1 MKLLITS
8 LAILL
13 FFSASAQEQYSIS
26 SQKDRLRQY
35 SGQWVSAITTE
46 SDSLALMPNIK
57 MSSLSTINNHAL
69 TVEVLRKDTNSRYQ
83 SVLHEIIGYDSV
95 SDTIFAAGH
104 NTNGAFF
111 TGKGGFTSQGKWTM
125 QDKDLNGNPTMRVDF
140 QFQNYTD
147 VILEGFDNNQNSLWK
162 TRYIKQNPKDKHI
175 GIQLVSVHKDMLK
188 NPKATLKQL
197 GRMGYSYVET
207 FVYKDG
213 YFYGYN
219 PKEFKALVE
228 REGMQFLGSMTFFD
242 PEDKKDLNAIDT
254 WWLKTIED
262 HKAAGVAY
270 LSTSNSKI
278 KEIISIG
285 ELKAYSDYYN
295 RVGRLC
301 KDNGLK
307 FVFHNHADEFL
318 TVEGIRVYDYFLQ
331 NTDPELVYFQS
342 DVYWMNVAGVNPIE
356 YFKKYPKRFISWHVK
371 DYKELGASGKIDFKE
386 LFKHKKVS
394 GLEYVVS
401 EVEAY
406 SFPPLF
412 SIGLAWEYIYY
423 ELLNEEIIHES
434 CISAD

>member
-1 MKLLITS
+1 MKLLLKS
-8 LAILL
+8 LIILL

-46 SDSLALMPNIK
+46 SDSLAVMPNIK
-57 MSSLSTINNHAL
+57 MSSLSNTNNNSL
-69 TVEVLRKDTNSRYQ
+69 TVEVLRKDNNSQYQ
-83 SVLHEIIGYDSV
+83 SILHEIIGYDSV

-147 VILEGFDNNQNSLWK
+147 VILEGFDNSEKNLWK
-162 TRYIKQNPKDKHI
+162 TRYIKQNPKDKNI
-175 GIQLVSVHKDMLK
+175 GVQLVSVHEEMLK
-188 NPKATLKQL
+188 NPQATLIQL

-213 YFYGYN
+213 SFYGYG
-219 PKEFKALVE
+219 PEEFKAIVE
-228 REGMQFLGSMTFFD
+228 KAGMQFLGSMTFFD
-242 PEDKKDLNAIDT
+242 PDDKKDLNAIDT

-262 HKAAGVAY
+262 HKAAGIAY

-278 KEIISIG
+278 KEITSIS

-295 RVGRLC
+295 RIGRLC
-301 KDNGLK
+301 KENGLK

-331 NTDPELVYFQS
+331 NTDPEFVYFQS
-342 DVYWMNVAGVNPIE
+342 DLYWMNVAGVNPIA

-371 DYKELGASGKIDFKE
+371 DYKELGTSGKIDFKE
-386 LFKHKKVS
+386 LFKHKKGS

-412 SIGLAWEYIYY
+412 SVGLAWEYIYY
-423 ELLNEEIIHES
+423 ELLNEKHKL
-434 CISAD
+434 